1 MMSFW
6 KLFRVPAT
14 RFVAFSSP
22 RFCKNLH
29 SFKIWQ
35 TAATQARLNPRQN
48 GYVEATMQQELED
61 VYNLGRTSIDLRTMM
76 HNDTIMTLFDYHN
89 GTAAYKEYQRLA
101 SKFNID
107 LPDPPLEKTIDRKQK
122 QNFFDKQI
130 EVVET
135 YILNQQPKNIG
146 YLYTAA
152 TKVESFRRVLDVS
165 INTSDHLTK
174 CVKEVEEAVQNLDV
188 DIKEELNRLE
198 NYYSFNKINR
208 CLNKIKRKLC
218 KETAKYSEVNPI
230 RQITNEYWLISL
242 VRLPDTLHR
251 EHAFLV
257 LEGKTGSKSII
268 WFVDFVV
275 RDKLDLLRPGIRDGK
290 VRMERHESEAGSS
303 TKLLF
308 QCRRK
313 TMKIGKDDRFPYS
326 SWLISKSA
334 ALKLIHNIQTQERDP
349 PKYIVSGDSAL
360 ASSLATAS
368 SNPAGHN
375 CFTFAKKM
383 LHDLNDEYIQ
393 VPGDKVDE
401 WIDSASSRFLV
412 DNQTN
417 NQSSDDNHSDDQRSD
432 MLRFGFFTFLAGTV
446 STAVVLG
453 HAITYRQPVLSK
465 SEITQ

>member
-1 MMSFW
+1 
-6 KLFRVPAT
+6 
-14 RFVAFSSP
+14 
-22 RFCKNLH
+22 
-29 SFKIWQ
+29 
-35 TAATQARLNPRQN
+35 
-48 GYVEATMQQELED
+48 
-61 VYNLGRTSIDLRTMM
+61 MM

-230 RQITNEYWLISL
+230 RMITNEYWLVSL
-242 VRLPDTLHR
+242 VRLPDTIHP

-257 LEGKTGSKSII
+257 LEGKTGVKSMI
-268 WFVDFVV
+268 WFVDFVAS
-275 RDKLDLLRPGIRDGK
+275 DKLDLLRPGIRDGK
-290 VRMERHESEAGSS
+290 VRMEYHESEAGSS
-303 TKLLF
+303 RKLLF
-308 QCRRK
+308 QCSK
-313 TMKIGKDDRFPYS
+313 MMMKIRKDDRFLYS
-326 SWLISKSA
+326 SWLVSKSA
-334 ALKLIHNIQTQERDP
+334 ALKLIQNVETQKNDP
-349 PKYIVSGDSAL
+349 PKYNVLGDSAL
-360 ASSLATAS
+360 ATGLATAS
-368 SNPAGHN
+368 SKSTGHN

-401 WIDSASSRFLV
+401 WIVSASSRFLV
-412 DNQTN
+412 DNQSN
-417 NQSSDDNHSDDQRSD
+417 NQGSHDNHSDDQRSD
-432 MLRFGFFTFLAGTV
+432 MLRFGIFTFLAGAV
-446 STAVVLG
+446 TAFVFPKVLN
-453 HAITYRQPVLSK
+453 L
-465 SEITQ
+465 